1 MNDWIRLLVK
11 YKGKCSACGKEIPAG
26 QYALWSKSS
35 KAIKHIECNN
45 NTTTTITSQTAT
57 TEKKQVDTNKRQST
71 VAKVDCFICGR
82 PIAHNDSGFVE
93 AEGYGRETISQ
104 ASICDECLEDKNAY
118 QNYQHAFIE
127 RVRRAAKVKAWA

>member
-11 YKGKCSACGKEIPAG
+11 YKGKCSACGKDIPAG

-35 KAIKHIECNN
+35 KSIKHSECN
-45 NTTTTITSQTAT
+45 ISQTAT
-57 TEKKQVDTNKRQST
+57 TEKKQVDVNRQQSMA
-71 VAKVDCFICGR
+71 AKVDCFICGR
-82 PIAHNDSGFVE
+82 SVARNYSGFVE
-93 AEGYGRETISQ
+93 AEGYGRQTLSQ

-127 RVRRAAKVKAWA
+127 RVRRVAKVKTWMTYEQ